1 MHHENTQPLGGLKK
15 YKYGHLMVSQPFIKM
30 FRYKEVQ
37 LKFAEIFRV
46 FISGSSSAG
55 KTHFARRLLE
65 AKFFDFDRVY
75 YFHPDFH
82 ETSPVDWPFDILYHP
97 GLPTLEDLLAIPEKS
112 CLIFDDLYHE
122 CVNSNEIDYLYRVL
136 SSKRKLHCIVMT
148 QRYFAQGKHAV
159 SIRNSSNYHVLMRNA
174 DERINLRAA
183 DSMNL
188 KKEVLKANE
197 YNENEMYPYMFID
210 RSNQARV
217 TGLKVYIDLF
227 SKCMKVIMGTQ
238 LKALV
243 DWKEFTSRFKLID
256 ENVAV
261 EYAPTKKKL
270 PEPSTCIPERPE
282 TARSTEPG
290 PAKPGATEPGPIKPA
305 RTGPGPGSKSTGTE
319 RRTSRRQK
327 RKEFTRRVRQI
338 IHRYKKRTVV

>member
-1 MHHENTQPLGGLKK
+1 M
-15 YKYGHLMVSQPFIKM
+15 I
-30 FRYKEVQ
+30 RYKEVQ
-37 LKFAEIFRV
+37 LEFAEIFRV

-55 KTHFARRLLE
+55 KTYFARRLLE
-65 AKFFDFDRVY
+65 LKLFDFDRVY

-97 GLPTLEDLLAIPEKS
+97 GLPTLEDLLEIPEKS

-188 KKEVLKANE
+188 KQEVVKANE
-197 YNENEMYPYMFID
+197 FNENEMYPYMFID

-217 TGLKVYIDLF
+217 TGIKVYIDLF
-227 SKCMKVIMGTQ
+227 SKCMKVIMGKK

-243 DWKEFTSRFKLID
+243 DWKEFTERFRLID
-256 ENVAV
+256 KNVAI
-261 EYAPTKKKL
+261 ENALTPKSL
-270 PEPSTCIPERPE
+270 PQSSTCIPERSE
-282 TARSTEPG
+282 SKSKSAG
-290 PAKPGATEPGPIKPA
+290 P
-305 RTGPGPGSKSTGTE
+305 KSTGTE
-319 RRTSRRQK
+319 PTGPEPTGPKSIGPTGPKSIGPAGTKSVGKSTGRTSRRQK

-338 IHRYKKRTVV
+338 IHRYKKRPVI

>member
-1 MHHENTQPLGGLKK
+1 M
-15 YKYGHLMVSQPFIKM
+15 I
-30 FRYKEVQ
+30 RYKEVQ
-37 LKFAEIFRV
+37 LEFAEIFRV

-55 KTHFARRLLE
+55 KTYFARRLLE
-65 AKFFDFDRVY
+65 LKLFDFDRVY

-97 GLPTLEDLLAIPEKS
+97 GLPTLEDLLEIPEKS

-188 KKEVLKANE
+188 KQEVVKANE
-197 YNENEMYPYMFID
+197 FNENEMYPYMFID

-217 TGLKVYIDLF
+217 TGIKVYIDLF
-227 SKCMKVIMGTQ
+227 SKCMKVIMGKK

-243 DWKEFTSRFKLID
+243 DWKEFTDQFRLID
-256 ENVAV
+256 QNVAIKN
-261 EYAPTKKKL
+261 ALTTKSL
-270 PEPSTCIPERPE
+270 PQSSTCIPERSESKPE
-282 TARSTEPG
+282 STSPESTG
-290 PAKPGATEPGPIKPA
+290 PAGPEPIGPI
-305 RTGPGPGSKSTGTE
+305 GSTGTNPATTKSTTGTKPATAG
-319 RRTSRRQK
+319 RTSRRQK

-338 IHRYKKRTVV
+338 IHRYKKRPVI

>member
-1 MHHENTQPLGGLKK
+1 
-15 YKYGHLMVSQPFIKM
+15 M

-37 LKFAEIFRV
+37 LNFSDIFRV
-46 FISGSSSAG
+46 FISGSSASG
-55 KTHFARRLLE
+55 KTYFARRLLE
-65 AKFFDFDRVY
+65 EKLFDFERVY

-82 ETSPVDWPFDILYHP
+82 ETSPVEWPFDILYHP
-97 GLPTLEDLLAIPEKS
+97 GLPTLEELLDIPEKS

-136 SSKRKLHCIVMT
+136 SSKRKLHCIIMT

-188 KKEVLKANE
+188 KQEVVKANE

-217 TGLKVYIDLF
+217 TGIKVYIDLF
-227 SKCMKVIMGTQ
+227 SKYMKIIMKSG
-238 LKALV
+238 LKYMIDAS
-243 DWKEFTSRFKLID
+243 DFQARFKLID
-256 ENVAV
+256 SNVAV
-261 EYAPTKKKL
+261 ENETPKERIQESSKNCQESSTKSNTTKSNTTK
-270 PEPSTCIPERPE
+270 
-282 TARSTEPG
+282 
-290 PAKPGATEPGPIKPA
+290 
-305 RTGPGPGSKSTGTE
+305 SKSQNS
-319 RRTSRRQK
+319 RYSRR
-327 RKEFTRRVRQI
+327 ELTRRVKQALLRHKQ
-338 IHRYKKRTVV
+338 RTVL

>member
-1 MHHENTQPLGGLKK
+1 
-15 YKYGHLMVSQPFIKM
+15 M
-30 FRYKEVQ
+30 FRYKEVK
-37 LKFAEIFRV
+37 LNFAEIFRV

-55 KTHFARRLLE
+55 KTFFARRLLAE
-65 AKFFDFDRVY
+65 KLFDFNRVY

-97 GLPTLEDLLAIPEKS
+97 GLPSLEDLLAIPEKS

-188 KKEVLKANE
+188 KQEVKKANE

-210 RSNQARV
+210 RSNHARV
-217 TGLKVYIDLF
+217 TGIKVYIDLF
-227 SKCMKVIMGTQ
+227 SKYIKVIMGQ
-238 LKALV
+238 KLKALV
-243 DWKEFTSRFKLID
+243 DWKEFTDRFRLID
-256 ENVAV
+256 KDVAIEN
-261 EYAPTKKKL
+261 APKTTSLPQSSTCL
-270 PEPSTCIPERPE
+270 PERSESKPGPESGPK
-282 TARSTEPG
+282 STEPKSTE
-290 PAKPGATEPGPIKPA
+290 PTAPESTRPKPGAT
-305 RTGPGPGSKSTGTE
+305 
-319 RRTSRRQK
+319 RRRRQ

-338 IHRYKKRTVV
+338 IHRYKKRPII

>member
-1 MHHENTQPLGGLKK
+1 M
-15 YKYGHLMVSQPFIKM
+15 I
-30 FRYKEVQ
+30 RYKEVQ
-37 LKFAEIFRV
+37 LEFAEIFRV

-55 KTHFARRLLE
+55 KTYFARRLLE
-65 AKFFDFDRVY
+65 LKLFDFDRVY

-82 ETSPVDWPFDILYHP
+82 ETSPIDWPFDILYHP
-97 GLPTLEDLLAIPEKS
+97 GLPTLEDLLEIPEKS

-188 KKEVLKANE
+188 KQEVVKANE
-197 YNENEMYPYMFID
+197 FNENEMYPYMFID

-217 TGLKVYIDLF
+217 TGIKVYIDLF
-227 SKCMKVIMGTQ
+227 SKCMKVIMGKK

-243 DWKEFTSRFKLID
+243 DWKEFTDRFRLID
-256 ENVAV
+256 QNVAI
-261 EYAPTKKKL
+261 ENASTAKSL
-270 PEPSTCIPERPE
+270 PQSSSCIPERSESKPE
-282 TARSTEPG
+282 SAES
-290 PAKPGATEPGPIKPA
+290 
-305 RTGPGPGSKSTGTE
+305 TGPESTGPEPIRPKLTGPEPIGSTGKPTTKSTG
-319 RRTSRRQK
+319 RTSRRQK

-338 IHRYKKRTVV
+338 IHRYKKRPVI

>member
-1 MHHENTQPLGGLKK
+1 M
-15 YKYGHLMVSQPFIKM
+15 I
-30 FRYKEVQ
+30 RYKEVQ
-37 LKFAEIFRV
+37 LEFAEIFRV

-55 KTHFARRLLE
+55 KTFFARRLLE
-65 AKFFDFDRVY
+65 LKLFDFNRVY

-82 ETSPVDWPFDILYHP
+82 ETSPIDWPFDILYHP
-97 GLPTLEDLLAIPEKS
+97 GLPTLEDLLEIPEKS

-183 DSMNL
+183 DAMNL
-188 KKEVLKANE
+188 KQEVVKATE
-197 YNENEMYPYMFID
+197 FNENEMYPYMFID

-217 TGLKVYIDLF
+217 TGIKIYIDLF
-227 SKCMKVIMGTQ
+227 SKCMKVVMGKK

-243 DWKEFTSRFKLID
+243 DWKEFTDRFRVID
-256 ENVAV
+256 QNVAI
-261 EYAPTKKKL
+261 ENAPTTKSLPQSAACLPKRTESG
-270 PEPSTCIPERPE
+270 PEPTRAKPPRSKPTSPTR
-282 TARSTEPG
+282 TRST
-290 PAKPGATEPGPIKPA
+290 
-305 RTGPGPGSKSTGTE
+305 RTKQ
-319 RRTSRRQK
+319 SRD
-327 RKEFTRRVRQI
+327 TRRDITRRIKQAVY
-338 IHRYKKRTVV
+338 RYKQRSVF

>member
-1 MHHENTQPLGGLKK
+1 
-15 YKYGHLMVSQPFIKM
+15 M

-37 LKFAEIFRV
+37 LNFSEIFRV

-55 KTHFARRLLE
+55 KTFFARRLLE
-65 AKFFDFDRVY
+65 LKLFDFNRVY

-82 ETSPVDWPFDILYHP
+82 ETSPIDWPFDILYHP
-97 GLPTLEDLLAIPEKS
+97 GLPTLEDLLEIPEKS

-136 SSKRKLHCIVMT
+136 SSKRKLHCIIMT

-188 KKEVLKANE
+188 KQEVVKANE

-217 TGLKVYIDLF
+217 TGIKVYIDLF
-227 SKCMKVIMGTQ
+227 SKYMKIIMKSG
-238 LKALV
+238 LKYMIDAS
-243 DWKEFTSRFKLID
+243 DFQARFKLID
-256 ENVAV
+256 SNVAV
-261 EYAPTKKKL
+261 ENETPKERIQESSKNCQESSTKSNTTKSNTTK
-270 PEPSTCIPERPE
+270 
-282 TARSTEPG
+282 
-290 PAKPGATEPGPIKPA
+290 
-305 RTGPGPGSKSTGTE
+305 SKSQNS
-319 RRTSRRQK
+319 RYSRR
-327 RKEFTRRVRQI
+327 ELTRRVKQALLRHKQ
-338 IHRYKKRTVV
+338 RTVL

>member
-1 MHHENTQPLGGLKK
+1 
-15 YKYGHLMVSQPFIKM
+15 M

-37 LKFAEIFRV
+37 LNFSEIFRV

-55 KTHFARRLLE
+55 KTYFARRLLE
-65 AKFFDFDRVY
+65 QKLFDFNRVY

-82 ETSPVDWPFDILYHP
+82 ETSPVDWPFDILYQP
-97 GLPTLEDLLAIPEKS
+97 GLPTLEDLLSIPEKS

-188 KKEVLKANE
+188 KREVLKANE

-210 RSNQARV
+210 RSNHARV
-217 TGLKVYIDLF
+217 TGIKVYIDLF
-227 SKCMKVIMGTQ
+227 SKYMKVIMGQ
-238 LKALV
+238 KLKALV
-243 DWKEFTSRFKLID
+243 DWKEFTDRFRLID
-256 ENVAV
+256 QNVAI
-261 EYAPTKKKL
+261 ENAPKTTSLPQSSTCLPQRSKSR
-270 PEPSTCIPERPE
+270 PEP
-282 TARSTEPG
+282 AA
-290 PAKPGATEPGPIKPA
+290 AKPTGA
-305 RTGPGPGSKSTGTE
+305 KSTGSAEPEPAGTKST
-319 RRTSRRQK
+319 RTKPSTRRQ

-338 IHRYKKRTVV
+338 IHRYKKRPII

>member
-1 MHHENTQPLGGLKK
+1 ML
-15 YKYGHLMVSQPFIKM
+15 
-30 FRYKEVQ
+30 RYKEVQ
-37 LKFAEIFRV
+37 LNFSEIFRV

-55 KTHFARRLLE
+55 KTYFARRLLE
-65 AKFFDFDRVY
+65 QKLFDFDRVY

-82 ETSPVDWPFDILYHP
+82 ETSPVDWPFDILYQP

-188 KKEVLKANE
+188 KREVLKANE

-210 RSNQARV
+210 RSNYARV
-217 TGLKVYIDLF
+217 TGIKVYIDLF
-227 SKCMKVIMGTQ
+227 SKFMKVIMGQ
-238 LKALV
+238 KLKALV
-243 DWKEFTSRFKLID
+243 DWKDFTDRFQLID
-256 ENVAV
+256 QNVAIENASKTKSV
-261 EYAPTKKKL
+261 PQSPTCL
-270 PEPSTCIPERPE
+270 PKDPESRTEPTRTKPTRRKPTSPTG
-282 TARSTEPG
+282 TRST
-290 PAKPGATEPGPIKPA
+290 
-305 RTGPGPGSKSTGTE
+305 RTKQ
-319 RRTSRRQK
+319 SRA
-327 RKEFTRRVRQI
+327 TRRDITRRIKQAVY
-338 IHRYKKRTVV
+338 RYKQRSVF

>member
-1 MHHENTQPLGGLKK
+1 MTIHTLINVKWWR
-15 YKYGHLMVSQPFIKM
+15 YRVSFYIRDQHYEKLSFNKM

-37 LKFAEIFRV
+37 LNFSDIFRV
-46 FISGSSSAG
+46 FISGSSASG
-55 KTHFARRLLE
+55 KTYFARRLLE
-65 AKFFDFDRVY
+65 QKLFDFDRVY

-82 ETSPVDWPFDILYHP
+82 ETSPVDWSFDILYHP

-159 SIRNSSNYHVLMRNA
+159 SIRNSSNYQVLMRNA

-188 KKEVLKANE
+188 KQEVVKANE
-197 YNENEMYPYMFID
+197 CNENEMYPYIFID

-217 TGLKVYIDLF
+217 TGIKVYIDLF
-227 SKCMKVIMGTQ
+227 SKYMKIIMKSG
-238 LKALV
+238 LKFIIDAP
-243 DWKEFTSRFKLID
+243 DFHARFKLID
-256 ENVAV
+256 NNVAV
-261 EYAPTKKKL
+261 ENET
-270 PEPSTCIPERPE
+270 SRERLQK
-282 TARSTEPG
+282 STENCQESSTKSNTTQ
-290 PAKPGATEPGPIKPA
+290 AK
-305 RTGPGPGSKSTGTE
+305 SKNS
-319 RRTSRRQK
+319 RYSRR
-327 RKEFTRRVRQI
+327 ELTRRVKQALYRHKQ
-338 IHRYKKRTVV
+338 RTIV

>member
-1 MHHENTQPLGGLKK
+1 
-15 YKYGHLMVSQPFIKM
+15 M

-37 LKFAEIFRV
+37 LNFSEIFRV

-55 KTHFARRLLE
+55 KTFFARRLLE
-65 AKFFDFDRVY
+65 QKLFDFDRVY

-82 ETSPVDWPFDILYHP
+82 ETSPVDWPFDILYQP
-97 GLPTLEDLLAIPEKS
+97 GLPTVEDLLAIPEKS

-136 SSKRKLHCIVMT
+136 SSKRKLHCIIMT

-197 YNENEMYPYMFID
+197 CNESEMYPYMFID
-210 RSNQARV
+210 RSNHARV
-217 TGLKVYIDLF
+217 TGIKVYIDLF
-227 SKCMKVIMGTQ
+227 SKFMKVIMGQ
-238 LKALV
+238 KLKALV
-243 DWKEFTSRFKLID
+243 DWKEFTDRFRLID
-256 ENVAV
+256 QNVAI
-261 EYAPTKKKL
+261 ENAPKTTSL
-270 PEPSTCIPERPE
+270 PQSSTCIPERPKSE
-282 TARSTEPG
+282 SRPKPTGSTEPVG
-290 PAKPGATEPGPIKPA
+290 AKSTEPSGA
-305 RTGPGPGSKSTGTE
+305 KSTEPAGTKSAGST
-319 RRTSRRQK
+319 RTKPSTRRQ

-338 IHRYKKRTVV
+338 IHRYKKRPVI

>member
-1 MHHENTQPLGGLKK
+1 MYIRDQIKEK
-15 YKYGHLMVSQPFIKM
+15 VSFDKM

-37 LKFAEIFRV
+37 LNFSDIFRV
-46 FISGSSSAG
+46 FISGSSASG
-55 KTHFARRLLE
+55 KTYFARRLLE
-65 AKFFDFDRVY
+65 EKLFDFKRVY

-82 ETSPVDWPFDILYHP
+82 ETSPVEWPFDILYHP
-97 GLPTLEDLLAIPEKS
+97 GLPTLEDLLDIPEKS

-188 KKEVLKANE
+188 KKEVVIANE

-217 TGLKVYIDLF
+217 TGIKVYIDLF
-227 SKCMKVIMGTQ
+227 SKYMKIIMKSG
-238 LKALV
+238 LKYMIDAS
-243 DWKEFTSRFKLID
+243 DFQARFKLID
-256 ENVAV
+256 SNVAV
-261 EYAPTKKKL
+261 ENETPKERIQESSKNCQESNTKSNTTKSNTTK
-270 PEPSTCIPERPE
+270 S
-282 TARSTEPG
+282 RSQNS
-290 PAKPGATEPGPIKPA
+290 
-305 RTGPGPGSKSTGTE
+305 RY
-319 RRTSRRQK
+319 SRR
-327 RKEFTRRVRQI
+327 ELTRRVKQALFRHKQ
-338 IHRYKKRTVV
+338 RTIL

>member
-1 MHHENTQPLGGLKK
+1 
-15 YKYGHLMVSQPFIKM
+15 M
-30 FRYKEVQ
+30 FRYKEVK
-37 LKFAEIFRV
+37 LNFADIFRV

-55 KTHFARRLLE
+55 KTYFARRLLE
-65 AKFFDFDRVY
+65 EKLFEFDRVY

-82 ETSPVDWPFDILYHP
+82 ETSPVEWPFDILYHP
-97 GLPTLEDLLAIPEKS
+97 GLPSLEDLLAIPEKS

-188 KKEVLKANE
+188 KQEVLKANE

-210 RSNQARV
+210 RSNHARV
-217 TGLKVYIDLF
+217 TGIKLYIDLF
-227 SKCMKVIMGTQ
+227 SKYLKVVMKSG
-238 LKALV
+238 LKYIIDAS
-243 DWKEFTSRFKLID
+243 DFQARFKLID
-256 ENVAV
+256 NNVAV
-261 EYAPTKKKL
+261 EHETSTKGLQESTKNCK
-270 PEPSTCIPERPE
+270 EPNTKGN
-282 TARSTEPG
+282 TAKSENSRN
-290 PAKPGATEPGPIKPA
+290 ATKDNRNA
-305 RTGPGPGSKSTGTE
+305 TKDSRY
-319 RRTSRRQK
+319 SRRELK
-327 RKEFTRRVRQI
+327 RRVKQALYRHKQ
-338 IHRYKKRTVV
+338 RSVL

>member
-1 MHHENTQPLGGLKK
+1 M
-15 YKYGHLMVSQPFIKM
+15 I
-30 FRYKEVQ
+30 RYKEVQ
-37 LKFAEIFRV
+37 LEFAEIFRV

-55 KTHFARRLLE
+55 KTFFARRLLE
-65 AKFFDFDRVY
+65 LKLFDFNRVY

-82 ETSPVDWPFDILYHP
+82 ETSPIDWPFDILYHP
-97 GLPTLEDLLAIPEKS
+97 GLPTLEDLLEIPEKS

-183 DSMNL
+183 DAMNL
-188 KKEVLKANE
+188 KQEVVKANE
-197 YNENEMYPYMFID
+197 FNENEMYPYMFID

-217 TGLKVYIDLF
+217 TGIKIYIDLF
-227 SKCMKVIMGTQ
+227 SKCMKVVMGKK

-243 DWKEFTSRFKLID
+243 DWKEFTDRFRVID
-256 ENVAV
+256 QNVAI
-261 EYAPTKKKL
+261 ENAPTTKGL
-270 PEPSTCIPERPE
+270 PESPTCVPERSESKSRTESAPE
-282 TARSTEPG
+282 SGPEQTRPNEP
-290 PAKPGATEPGPIKPA
+290 EPTRPN
-305 RTGPGPGSKSTGTE
+305 GSKSTGPAGST
-319 RRTSRRQK
+319 RTSRRQK

-338 IHRYKKRTVV
+338 IHRYKKRPVI

>member
-1 MHHENTQPLGGLKK
+1 ML
-15 YKYGHLMVSQPFIKM
+15 
-30 FRYKEVQ
+30 RYKEVQ
-37 LKFAEIFRV
+37 LNFSEIFRV

-55 KTHFARRLLE
+55 KTYFARRLLE
-65 AKFFDFDRVY
+65 QKLFDFDRVY

-82 ETSPVDWPFDILYHP
+82 ETSPVDWPFDILYQP
-97 GLPTLEDLLAIPEKS
+97 GLPSLEDLLAIPEKS

-188 KKEVLKANE
+188 KREVLKANE

-210 RSNQARV
+210 RSNYARV
-217 TGLKVYIDLF
+217 TGIKVYIDLF
-227 SKCMKVIMGTQ
+227 SKFMKVIMGQ
-238 LKALV
+238 KLKALV
-243 DWKEFTSRFKLID
+243 DWKEFTDRFRLID
-256 ENVAV
+256 QNVAI
-261 EYAPTKKKL
+261 ENAPKTTSL
-270 PEPSTCIPERPE
+270 PQSSTCLPERP
-282 TARSTEPG
+282 ASGPG
-290 PAKPGATEPGPIKPA
+290 PTGPAEPAGAKPTGPAEPKSAGRKSTGPA
-305 RTGPGPGSKSTGTE
+305 RTKS
-319 RRTSRRQK
+319 SRRQ

-338 IHRYKKRTVV
+338 IHRYKKRPVI